1 MKCSGCG
8 HENGDAAKFCE
19 ECAAPLG
26 RKCAGCG
33 AELRAEHD
41 IVVMFGV
48 VTRITVMHQSKLLAE
63 GAPAEEVGA
72 RPELQRVSLGE
83 SAT

>member
-1 MKCSGCG
+1 MKCSECG
-8 HENGDAAKFCE
+8 HENRDAVKFCE
-19 ECAAPLG
+19 ECAAQLG

-41 IVVMFGV
+41 MVVV
-48 VTRITVMHQSKLLAE
+48 CTVATRITVMHQSKLLAE

-83 SAT
+83 PAT